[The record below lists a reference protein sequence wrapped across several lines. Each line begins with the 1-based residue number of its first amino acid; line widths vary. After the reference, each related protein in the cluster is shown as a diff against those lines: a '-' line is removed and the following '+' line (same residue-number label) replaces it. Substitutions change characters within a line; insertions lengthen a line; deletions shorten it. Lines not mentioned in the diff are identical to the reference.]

1 MWRVCQELNI
11 WSYCYLQDMLMFIYV
26 SKQLVFN
33 MSLFICVQWNLVIYF
48 NFVQRNLFIY
58 FKCVQGVLVI
68 YFIFVLG
75 NLVICFK

>member
-1 MWRVCQELNI
+1 
-11 WSYCYLQDMLMFIYV
+11 MFIYV

-33 MSLFICVQWNLVIYF
+33 MSLFICVQG
-48 NFVQRNLFIY
+48 NLFIY